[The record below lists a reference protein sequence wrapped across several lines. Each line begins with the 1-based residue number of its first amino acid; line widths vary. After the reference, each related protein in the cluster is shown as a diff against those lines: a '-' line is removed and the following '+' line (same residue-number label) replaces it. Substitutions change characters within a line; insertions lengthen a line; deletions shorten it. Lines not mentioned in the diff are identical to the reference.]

1 MMQVTVD
8 FYKRIKIS
16 AIALM
21 CAVACTDAMAA
32 AVVQRGTAS
41 RRTAPRVSIA
51 SRMPTMAANITSSAN
66 ANNTPTT
73 DTTKTDADTTPSEPE
88 KSDTENTTTDDVVI
102 TDKSAQFASAVNS
115 AGITTTNN
123 SPDTELA
130 EQIRRTRA
138 ALDAADA
145 TNTANASATKSMAR
159 GQNACDATLRAC
171 MKNKCGNDFT
181 KCSVDTDTTWGTKMD
196 ACRRDT
202 ECTGNEYKLFASE
215 IKADRDLNALL
226 ASYNKILDC
235 GNRYNKCI
243 INQCGN
249 TYSKCLGKSAGDNAI
264 SNCASI
270 ANECKSADSGLAS
283 RTMSAFATLRQGAE
297 VQIQS
302 DEKRLYALRD
312 QMATVCKRLG
322 AMFDERS
329 LDCVYTVNFWAGDG
343 DVPYASK
350 KAYAGATFDCDQ
362 NWFGIDITTFKEN
375 AYRLT
380 RSQKS
385 ATAAMLGAG
394 VGVATGAITSGAIG
408 RAIDTHK
415 AKNALK
421 DAEREQ
427 AEINDK
433 AASSPKSETSSD
445 TKSDATSDKK
455 TDTESAATSDNKA
468 DDTKTDVASIAGDKK
483 LNRTLRKAE
492 RQASKDIDKEIANAE
507 KADLAALATIEN
519 EKTDLSSDTL
529 NVQPMENKSDATP
542 DNKTTEAQTDT
553 TRAVGDRKLNRTLRK
568 AERQASKDI
577 DKEIA
582 NAEKADLAAL
592 ATIENEKPDLLSDT
606 LNVQPM
612 ENKKEKYDSCVSNVN
627 SKYAFSTESDPE
639 YKAIYN
645 RRNAA
650 AEQECETELN
660 TPLKYDIDGFCNSVS
675 YTCKAG
681 QTLRE
686 CEPQECWCL
695 AQRSKISIRMAA
707 REEFINNKIEQEC
720 GQYK

>member
-1 MMQVTVD
+1 MTQVTVD

-16 AIALM
+16 AIALA
-21 CAVACTDAMAA
+21 CAIACADAFAA
-32 AVVQRGTAS
+32 PAVVQRNTVTT
-41 RRTAPRVSIA
+41 RTAPRVSIA

-115 AGITTTNN
+115 AGITTTSN
-123 SPDTELA
+123 SSDTELA

-145 TNTANASATKSMAR
+145 TNTANASATKSSVS

-196 ACRRDT
+196 TCRRDT

-283 RTMSAFATLRQGAE
+283 RTMGAFATLRQGAE

-329 LDCVYTVNFWAGDG
+329 LDCVYTVNFWAGDS

-385 ATAAMLGAG
+385 ATTGMLGSG

-408 RAIDTHK
+408 RAMDTQK

-421 DAEREQ
+421 DAEKEQ

-433 AASSPKSETSSD
+433 AASSSDASQKTETPSD
-445 TKSDATSDKK
+445 TKSDATPD
-455 TDTESAATSDNKA
+455 ATS
-468 DDTKTDVASIAGDKK
+468 DTKTDTARAVSDRK

-492 RQASKDIDKEIANAE
+492 RQASKDIDQEIADAE
-507 KADLAALATIEN
+507 KADIAAIGN
-519 EKTDLSSDTL
+519 EKLDLLPDTL
-529 NVQPMENKSDATP
+529 NVQKMENKSDATP
-542 DNKTTEAQTDT
+542 DNKTTETQTDT

-612 ENKKEKYDSCVSNVN
+612 ENKKEKYDSCVSDVN
-627 SKYAFSTESDPE
+627 RKYVFSTESDPE

-650 AEQECETELN
+650 AEQECETELD
-660 TPLKYDIDGFCNSVS
+660 TPLKYDIDGFCNRLS

>member
-32 AVVQRGTAS
+32 AVVQRDTAS

-123 SPDTELA
+123 SSDTELA

-138 ALDAADA
+138 ALDTADA

-362 NWFGIDITTFKEN
+362 DWFGIDITTFKEN

-433 AASSPKSETSSD
+433 IASSKSETTSD

-455 TDTESAATSDNKA
+455 SDTESVTTSDNKA
-468 DDTKTDVASIAGDKK
+468 DDTKTDVASTAGDRK

-529 NVQPMENKSDATP
+529 NVQPMENK
-542 DNKTTEAQTDT
+542 
-553 TRAVGDRKLNRTLRK
+553 
-568 AERQASKDI
+568 
-577 DKEIA
+577 
-582 NAEKADLAAL
+582 
-592 ATIENEKPDLLSDT
+592 
-606 LNVQPM
+606 
-612 ENKKEKYDSCVSNVN
+612 KEKYDSCVSNVN

-650 AEQECETELN
+650 AEKECETELN

-686 CEPQECWCL
+686 CEPQACWCL

>member
-21 CAVACTDAMAA
+21 CAVACTDAMAT

-51 SRMPTMAANITSSAN
+51 SRMPTMAVNITSSAN

-123 SPDTELA
+123 SSDTELA

-145 TNTANASATKSMAR
+145 TNTANASATKSMTR

-385 ATAAMLGAG
+385 ATTGMLGAG

-433 AASSPKSETSSD
+433 TTSSPKSETSSD
-445 TKSDATSDKK
+445 TKSDAPFDKK
-455 TDTESAATSDNKA
+455 TNTESIATSDNKA
-468 DDTKTDVASIAGDKK
+468 DDTKTNVASTAGDKK

-519 EKTDLSSDTL
+519 EKPDLS
-529 NVQPMENKSDATP
+529 
-542 DNKTTEAQTDT
+542 
-553 TRAVGDRKLNRTLRK
+553 
-568 AERQASKDI
+568 
-577 DKEIA
+577 
-582 NAEKADLAAL
+582 
-592 ATIENEKPDLLSDT
+592 SDT

-650 AEQECETELN
+650 AEKECETELD
-660 TPLKYDIDGFCNSVS
+660 TPLTSDINGRCNTVS

>member
-32 AVVQRGTAS
+32 AVIQRGTAS

-123 SPDTELA
+123 SSDTKLA

-145 TNTANASATKSMAR
+145 TNTANAAATKSMAR

-171 MKNKCGNDFT
+171 MQNKCGNDFT

-362 NWFGIDITTFKEN
+362 DWFGIDITTFKEN

-433 AASSPKSETSSD
+433 VASSKSETTSD

-455 TDTESAATSDNKA
+455 SDTESVTTSDNKA
-468 DDTKTDVASIAGDKK
+468 DDTKTDVASTVSDKKLNRTLRKAERQASKDIDKEIANAEKADLAALATIENEKTDLSSDTLNVQPMGNKSDATPDNKADDTKTDVASTAGDRK

-529 NVQPMENKSDATP
+529 NVQPMENK
-542 DNKTTEAQTDT
+542 
-553 TRAVGDRKLNRTLRK
+553 
-568 AERQASKDI
+568 
-577 DKEIA
+577 
-582 NAEKADLAAL
+582 
-592 ATIENEKPDLLSDT
+592 
-606 LNVQPM
+606 
-612 ENKKEKYDSCVSNVN
+612 KEKYDSCVSNVN

-650 AEQECETELN
+650 AEKECETELN

-686 CEPQECWCL
+686 CEPQACWCL

>member
-73 DTTKTDADTTPSEPE
+73 DTQKTDADTTPSEPE

-686 CEPQECWCL
+686 CEPQACWCL

>member
-88 KSDTENTTTDDVVI
+88 KSDTGNTTTDDVVI

-145 TNTANASATKSMAR
+145 TNTANAAATKSMAR

-433 AASSPKSETSSD
+433 TTSSPKSETSSD
-445 TKSDATSDKK
+445 TKSDAPFDKK
-455 TDTESAATSDNKA
+455 TNTESIATSDNKA
-468 DDTKTDVASIAGDKK
+468 DDTKTNVASIADDK
-483 LNRTLRKAE
+483 
-492 RQASKDIDKEIANAE
+492 
-507 KADLAALATIEN
+507 
-519 EKTDLSSDTL
+519 
-529 NVQPMENKSDATP
+529 
-542 DNKTTEAQTDT
+542 
-553 TRAVGDRKLNRTLRK
+553 KLNRTLRK

-592 ATIENEKPDLLSDT
+592 ATIENEKPDLSSDT

-650 AEQECETELN
+650 AEKECETELD
-660 TPLKYDIDGFCNSVS
+660 TPLTSDINGRCNTVS

>member
-73 DTTKTDADTTPSEPE
+73 DTPKTDADTTPSEPE
-88 KSDTENTTTDDVVI
+88 KSDTENTSTDDVVI

-123 SPDTELA
+123 SSDTELA

-171 MKNKCGNDFT
+171 MQNKCGNDFT

-385 ATAAMLGAG
+385 ATTGMLGSG

-408 RAIDTHK
+408 RAIDTQK

-421 DAEREQ
+421 DAEKEQ

-433 AASSPKSETSSD
+433 TASSSKSETSSD

-455 TDTESAATSDNKA
+455 SDTESVATSDNKA
-468 DDTKTDVASIAGDKK
+468 DDTNTASDK
-483 LNRTLRKAE
+483 
-492 RQASKDIDKEIANAE
+492 
-507 KADLAALATIEN
+507 
-519 EKTDLSSDTL
+519 
-529 NVQPMENKSDATP
+529 
-542 DNKTTEAQTDT
+542 
-553 TRAVGDRKLNRTLRK
+553 KLNRTLRK

-686 CEPQECWCL
+686 CEPQACWCL

-707 REEFINNKIEQEC
+707 REEFITNKIEQEC

>member
-21 CAVACTDAMAA
+21 CAVACTDAMAV

-41 RRTAPRVSIA
+41 RTAPRVSIA

-115 AGITTTNN
+115 AGITATND

-145 TNTANASATKSMAR
+145 TNTANASATKSSVS

-408 RAIDTHK
+408 RAIDTHN

-421 DAEREQ
+421 KAEREQ

-455 TDTESAATSDNKA
+455 TNTESIAASDNKA
-468 DDTKTDVASIAGDKK
+468 DDTKTDVAS
-483 LNRTLRKAE
+483 T
-492 RQASKDIDKEIANAE
+492 
-507 KADLAALATIEN
+507 
-519 EKTDLSSDTL
+519 
-529 NVQPMENKSDATP
+529 
-542 DNKTTEAQTDT
+542 
-553 TRAVGDRKLNRTLRK
+553 VGDRKLNRTLRK

-612 ENKKEKYDSCVSNVN
+612 ENKKEKYDSCVSDVN
-627 SKYAFSTESDPE
+627 RKYVFSTESDPE

-650 AEQECETELN
+650 AEQECETELD
-660 TPLKYDIDGFCNSVS
+660 TPLTSDINGRCNTVS

-686 CEPQECWCL
+686 CEPQACWCL

>member
-123 SPDTELA
+123 SSDTELA

-235 GNRYNKCI
+235 GNQYNKCI

-362 NWFGIDITTFKEN
+362 DWFGIDITTFKEN

-385 ATAAMLGAG
+385 ATTGMLGAG

-408 RAIDTHK
+408 RAIDTQN

-421 DAEREQ
+421 KAEREQ

-455 TDTESAATSDNKA
+455 SDTESAATSDNKA
-468 DDTKTDVASIAGDKK
+468 NDTNTVNDKK

-519 EKTDLSSDTL
+519 EKTDLS
-529 NVQPMENKSDATP
+529 
-542 DNKTTEAQTDT
+542 
-553 TRAVGDRKLNRTLRK
+553 
-568 AERQASKDI
+568 
-577 DKEIA
+577 
-582 NAEKADLAAL
+582 
-592 ATIENEKPDLLSDT
+592 SDT

>member
-73 DTTKTDADTTPSEPE
+73 DTPKTDADTTPSEPE

-123 SPDTELA
+123 SSDTELA

-145 TNTANASATKSMAR
+145 TNTANASATKSSVS

-181 KCSVDTDTTWGTKMD
+181 KCSGDTDTTWGTKMD
-196 ACRRDT
+196 TCRRDT
-202 ECTGNEYKLFASE
+202 ECTGNEYKLFATE

-283 RTMSAFATLRQGAE
+283 RTMGAFATLRQGAE

-385 ATAAMLGAG
+385 ATAGMLGAG

-408 RAIDTHK
+408 RAIDTQK

-421 DAEREQ
+421 KAEREQ

-433 AASSPKSETSSD
+433 AASSKSETSSD

-468 DDTKTDVASIAGDKK
+468 DDTNTVSDRK

-529 NVQPMENKSDATP
+529 NVQPMENK
-542 DNKTTEAQTDT
+542 
-553 TRAVGDRKLNRTLRK
+553 
-568 AERQASKDI
+568 
-577 DKEIA
+577 
-582 NAEKADLAAL
+582 
-592 ATIENEKPDLLSDT
+592 
-606 LNVQPM
+606 
-612 ENKKEKYDSCVSNVN
+612 KEKYDSCVSNVN

-650 AEQECETELN
+650 AEKECETELD
-660 TPLKYDIDGFCNSVS
+660 TPLTSDINGRCNTVS

>member
-1 MMQVTVD
+1 MTQVTVD

-16 AIALM
+16 AIALA
-21 CAVACTDAMAA
+21 CAIACADAFAA
-32 AVVQRGTAS
+32 PAVVQRNTVTT
-41 RRTAPRVSIA
+41 RTAPRVSIA

-123 SPDTELA
+123 SSDTELA

-138 ALDAADA
+138 TLDAADA
-145 TNTANASATKSMAR
+145 TNTANASATKSSVS

-329 LDCVYTVNFWAGDG
+329 LDCVYTVNFWAGDS

-385 ATAAMLGAG
+385 ATTGMLGSG

-408 RAIDTHK
+408 RAMDTQK

-421 DAEREQ
+421 DAEKEQ

-433 AASSPKSETSSD
+433 AASSSDASQKTETPSD
-445 TKSDATSDKK
+445 TKSDATPD
-455 TDTESAATSDNKA
+455 ATS
-468 DDTKTDVASIAGDKK
+468 DTKTDTA
-483 LNRTLRKAE
+483 
-492 RQASKDIDKEIANAE
+492 
-507 KADLAALATIEN
+507 
-519 EKTDLSSDTL
+519 
-529 NVQPMENKSDATP
+529 
-542 DNKTTEAQTDT
+542 
-553 TRAVGDRKLNRTLRK
+553 RAVSDRKLNRTLRK

-582 NAEKADLAAL
+582 NAEKADLA
-592 ATIENEKPDLLSDT
+592 TIENEKPDLLSDT

-612 ENKKEKYDSCVSNVN
+612 EN
-627 SKYAFSTESDPE
+627 ESDATPDNKTTE
-639 YKAIYN
+639 AQNDTTRAVGDRKLNRTLRKAERQASKDIDKEIADAEKADIAAIGNEKLDLLSDTLNVQKMETPQQKYN
-645 RRNAA
+645 NCAESVRSKNWNFANDADFTGLLHREMAAASATDAEGIIDSNAA
-650 AEQECETELN
+650 FDRA
-660 TPLKYDIDGFCNSVS
+660 
-675 YTCKAG
+675 
-681 QTLRE
+681 QT
-686 CEPQECWCL
+686 
-695 AQRSKISIRMAA
+695 
-707 REEFINNKIEQEC
+707 EFINNKIEQEC

>member
-1 MMQVTVD
+1 MTQVTVD

-16 AIALM
+16 AIALA
-21 CAVACTDAMAA
+21 CAIACADAFAA
-32 AVVQRGTAS
+32 PAVVQRNTVTT
-41 RRTAPRVSIA
+41 RTAPRVSIA

-115 AGITTTNN
+115 AGITTTSN
-123 SPDTELA
+123 SSDTELA

-329 LDCVYTVNFWAGDG
+329 LDCVYTVNFWAGDS
-343 DVPYASK
+343 DIPYASK

-385 ATAAMLGAG
+385 ATTGMLGAG

-408 RAIDTHK
+408 RAIDTQK

-421 DAEREQ
+421 DAEQEQ

-433 AASSPKSETSSD
+433 AASSSDASQKTETPSD
-445 TKSDATSDKK
+445 TKSDATPD
-455 TDTESAATSDNKA
+455 ATS
-468 DDTKTDVASIAGDKK
+468 DTKTDTARAVSDRK

-492 RQASKDIDKEIANAE
+492 RQASKDIDQEIADAE
-507 KADLAALATIEN
+507 KADIAAIGN
-519 EKTDLSSDTL
+519 EKLDLLPDTL
-529 NVQPMENKSDATP
+529 NVQKMENKSDATP
-542 DNKTTEAQTDT
+542 DNKTTEAQNDT

-582 NAEKADLAAL
+582 DAEKADIAA
-592 ATIENEKPDLLSDT
+592 IGNEKLDLLSDT
-606 LNVQPM
+606 LNVQKM
-612 ENKKEKYDSCVSNVN
+612 ETPQQKYNNCAESVRSKNWNFANDADFTGLLHREMAAASATDAEGIIDS
-627 SKYAFSTESDPE
+627 
-639 YKAIYN
+639 
-645 RRNAA
+645 NAA
-650 AEQECETELN
+650 FDRA
-660 TPLKYDIDGFCNSVS
+660 
-675 YTCKAG
+675 
-681 QTLRE
+681 QT
-686 CEPQECWCL
+686 
-695 AQRSKISIRMAA
+695 
-707 REEFINNKIEQEC
+707 EFINKKIEQEC

>member
-1 MMQVTVD
+1 MTQVTVD

-16 AIALM
+16 AIALA
-21 CAVACTDAMAA
+21 CAIACADAFAA
-32 AVVQRGTAS
+32 PAVVQRNTVTT
-41 RRTAPRVSIA
+41 RTAPRVSIA
-51 SRMPTMAANITSSAN
+51 SRMPTMSANITSSAN

-88 KSDTENTTTDDVVI
+88 KSDTENTTTADVVI

-115 AGITTTNN
+115 AGITTTSN
-123 SPDTELA
+123 SSDTELA

-145 TNTANASATKSMAR
+145 TNTANASATKSSVS

-171 MKNKCGNDFT
+171 VQNKCGNDFT
-181 KCSVDTDTTWGTKMD
+181 KCSGDTDTTWGTKMD
-196 ACRRDT
+196 TCRRDT

-329 LDCVYTVNFWAGDG
+329 LDCVYTVNFWAGDS

-385 ATAAMLGAG
+385 ATAGMLGAG

-408 RAIDTHK
+408 RAIDTQN

-421 DAEREQ
+421 DAEKEQ

-433 AASSPKSETSSD
+433 AASSSKSETSSD

-468 DDTKTDVASIAGDKK
+468 DDTNTVSDKK

-507 KADLAALATIEN
+507 KADLAAIEN
-519 EKTDLSSDTL
+519 EELDLSSDTL

-582 NAEKADLAAL
+582 NAEKTDLAAL

-650 AEQECETELN
+650 AEKECETELD
-660 TPLKYDIDGFCNSVS
+660 TPLTSDINGRCNTVS

-695 AQRSKISIRMAA
+695 AQRSKIGIRMAA

>member
-73 DTTKTDADTTPSEPE
+73 DTPKTDADTTPSEPE

-123 SPDTELA
+123 SSDTELA

-145 TNTANASATKSMAR
+145 TNTANAAATKSMAR
-159 GQNACDATLRAC
+159 GQNTCDATLRAC

-408 RAIDTHK
+408 RAIDTHN

-421 DAEREQ
+421 KAEREQ

-468 DDTKTDVASIAGDKK
+468 DDTKTDVASTVSDKK

-542 DNKTTEAQTDT
+542 DNKADDTKTDVAST
-553 TRAVGDRKLNRTLRK
+553 AGDRKLNRTLRK

-612 ENKKEKYDSCVSNVN
+612 ENKKEKYDSCVSDVN
-627 SKYAFSTESDPE
+627 RKYVFSTESDPE

-686 CEPQECWCL
+686 CEPQACWCL

>member
-1 MMQVTVD
+1 MTQVTVD

-16 AIALM
+16 AIALA
-21 CAVACTDAMAA
+21 CAIACADAFAA
-32 AVVQRGTAS
+32 PAVVQRNTVTT
-41 RRTAPRVSIA
+41 RTAPRVSIA
-51 SRMPTMAANITSSAN
+51 SRMPTMSANITSSAN

-102 TDKSAQFASAVNS
+102 TDKSAQFASAVSSSGTTASNNS
-115 AGITTTNN
+115 A
-123 SPDTELA
+123 DTELA
-130 EQIRRTRA
+130 EQIRRQRA
-138 ALDAADA
+138 ALDAADT
-145 TNTANASATKSMAR
+145 TNTANASATKSSVS

-171 MKNKCGNDFT
+171 MQNKCGNDFT
-181 KCSVDTDTTWGTKMD
+181 KCSGDTDTTWGTKMD
-196 ACRRDT
+196 TCRRDT
-202 ECTGNEYKLFASE
+202 ECTGNEYKLFATE

-243 INQCGN
+243 TNQCGN

-264 SNCASI
+264 SACASI
-270 ANECKSADSGLAS
+270 ADECRAADSGLAS
-283 RTMSAFATLRQGAE
+283 RTMGAFATLRQGAE

-329 LDCVYTVNFWAGDG
+329 LDCVYTVNFWAGDS

-385 ATAAMLGAG
+385 ATAGMLGAG

-408 RAIDTHK
+408 RAIDTQK

-421 DAEREQ
+421 DAEKEQ

-433 AASSPKSETSSD
+433 AASSSDASQKTETPSD
-445 TKSDATSDKK
+445 TKSDATPD
-455 TDTESAATSDNKA
+455 ATS
-468 DDTKTDVASIAGDKK
+468 DTKTDTA
-483 LNRTLRKAE
+483 
-492 RQASKDIDKEIANAE
+492 
-507 KADLAALATIEN
+507 
-519 EKTDLSSDTL
+519 
-529 NVQPMENKSDATP
+529 
-542 DNKTTEAQTDT
+542 
-553 TRAVGDRKLNRTLRK
+553 RAVSDRKLNRTLRK

-582 NAEKADLAAL
+582 NAEKADLA
-592 ATIENEKPDLLSDT
+592 TIENEKPDLLSDT

-612 ENKKEKYDSCVSNVN
+612 ENKSDATPDNKTTEAQNDTTRAVGDRKLNRTLRKAERQASKDIDKEIADAEKADIAAIGNEKLDLLSDTLNVQKMETPQQKYNNCAESVRSKNWNFANDADFTGLLHREMAAASATDAEGIIDS
-627 SKYAFSTESDPE
+627 
-639 YKAIYN
+639 
-645 RRNAA
+645 NAA
-650 AEQECETELN
+650 FDRA
-660 TPLKYDIDGFCNSVS
+660 
-675 YTCKAG
+675 
-681 QTLRE
+681 QT
-686 CEPQECWCL
+686 
-695 AQRSKISIRMAA
+695 
-707 REEFINNKIEQEC
+707 EFINKKIEQEC

>member
-1 MMQVTVD
+1 MTQVTVD

-16 AIALM
+16 AIALV

-41 RRTAPRVSIA
+41 RTAPRVSIA

-115 AGITTTNN
+115 AGITTTSN
-123 SPDTELA
+123 SSDTELA

-159 GQNACDATLRAC
+159 GQNTCDATLRAC

-350 KAYAGATFDCDQ
+350 KAYAGTTFDCDQ
-362 NWFGIDITTFKEN
+362 DWFGIDITTFKEN

-455 TDTESAATSDNKA
+455 SDTESVTTSDNKA
-468 DDTKTDVASIAGDKK
+468 DDTNTVSDKK

-507 KADLAALATIEN
+507 KADLAAIEN
-519 EKTDLSSDTL
+519 EELDLS
-529 NVQPMENKSDATP
+529 
-542 DNKTTEAQTDT
+542 
-553 TRAVGDRKLNRTLRK
+553 
-568 AERQASKDI
+568 
-577 DKEIA
+577 
-582 NAEKADLAAL
+582 
-592 ATIENEKPDLLSDT
+592 SDT

-650 AEQECETELN
+650 AEKECETELD
-660 TPLKYDIDGFCNSVS
+660 TPLTSDINGRCNTVS

>member
-1 MMQVTVD
+1 MTQVTVD

-16 AIALM
+16 AIALV
-21 CAVACTDAMAA
+21 CAIACADAFAA
-32 AVVQRGTAS
+32 PAVVQRNTVTT
-41 RRTAPRVSIA
+41 RTAPRVSIA

-88 KSDTENTTTDDVVI
+88 KSDTADSATDDVVI

-115 AGITTTNN
+115 AGITTTSN
-123 SPDTELA
+123 SSNTELA

-159 GQNACDATLRAC
+159 SQNACDATLRAC

-264 SNCASI
+264 SACASI
-270 ANECKSADSGLAS
+270 ADECRAADSGLAS
-283 RTMSAFATLRQGAE
+283 RTMGAFATLRQGAE

-329 LDCVYTVNFWAGDG
+329 LDCVYTVNFWAGDS

-385 ATAAMLGAG
+385 ATAGMLGAG

-408 RAIDTHK
+408 RAIDTQK

-421 DAEREQ
+421 KAEKEQ

-433 AASSPKSETSSD
+433 AASSSDASQKTETPSD
-445 TKSDATSDKK
+445 TKSDATPD
-455 TDTESAATSDNKA
+455 ATSD
-468 DDTKTDVASIAGDKK
+468 
-483 LNRTLRKAE
+483 
-492 RQASKDIDKEIANAE
+492 
-507 KADLAALATIEN
+507 
-519 EKTDLSSDTL
+519 
-529 NVQPMENKSDATP
+529 
-542 DNKTTEAQTDT
+542 TTTDT
-553 TRAVGDRKLNRTLRK
+553 ARAVSDRKLNRTLRK

-582 NAEKADLAAL
+582 DAEKADIAA
-592 ATIENEKPDLLSDT
+592 IGNEKLDLLSDT
-606 LNVQPM
+606 LNVQKM
-612 ENKKEKYDSCVSNVN
+612 ETPQQKYNNCAESVRSKNWNFANDTDFTGLLHREMAAASATDAEGIIDS
-627 SKYAFSTESDPE
+627 
-639 YKAIYN
+639 
-645 RRNAA
+645 NAA
-650 AEQECETELN
+650 FDRA
-660 TPLKYDIDGFCNSVS
+660 
-675 YTCKAG
+675 
-681 QTLRE
+681 QT
-686 CEPQECWCL
+686 
-695 AQRSKISIRMAA
+695 
-707 REEFINNKIEQEC
+707 EFINKKIEQEC

>member
-1 MMQVTVD
+1 MMQMTVD

-21 CAVACTDAMAA
+21 CAIACTDAMAA
-32 AVVQRGTAS
+32 AVVQRGIAS
-41 RRTAPRVSIA
+41 RTAPRVSIA

-73 DTTKTDADTTPSEPE
+73 DTQKTDADTTPSEPE

-115 AGITTTNN
+115 AGITTTSN
-123 SPDTELA
+123 SSDTELA

-181 KCSVDTDTTWGTKMD
+181 KCSGDTDTTWGTKMD

-202 ECTGNEYKLFASE
+202 ECTGNEYKLFATE

-235 GNRYNKCI
+235 GNQYNKCI

-408 RAIDTHK
+408 RAIDTQK

-445 TKSDATSDKK
+445 TKLDATSDKK

-468 DDTKTDVASIAGDKK
+468 DDTKTDVASTVSDK
-483 LNRTLRKAE
+483 
-492 RQASKDIDKEIANAE
+492 
-507 KADLAALATIEN
+507 
-519 EKTDLSSDTL
+519 
-529 NVQPMENKSDATP
+529 
-542 DNKTTEAQTDT
+542 
-553 TRAVGDRKLNRTLRK
+553 KLNRTLRK

-650 AEQECETELN
+650 AEKECETELD
-660 TPLKYDIDGFCNSVS
+660 TPLTSDINGRCNTVS

-686 CEPQECWCL
+686 CQPQVCWCL
-695 AQRSKISIRMAA
+695 MQRSKINIRMAA
-707 REEFINNKIEQEC
+707 VKEYINNKIEQEC

>member
-21 CAVACTDAMAA
+21 CAIACTDAMAA

-115 AGITTTNN
+115 AGITTTSN
-123 SPDTELA
+123 SSDTELA

-138 ALDAADA
+138 ALDATDA

-202 ECTGNEYKLFASE
+202 ECTGNEYKLFATE

-329 LDCVYTVNFWAGDG
+329 LDCVYTVNFWAGDS

-385 ATAAMLGAG
+385 ATTGMLGAG

-408 RAIDTHK
+408 RAMDTQK

-421 DAEREQ
+421 DAEKEQ

-433 AASSPKSETSSD
+433 AASSSDASQKTETPSD
-445 TKSDATSDKK
+445 TKSDATP
-455 TDTESAATSDNKA
+455 DTTSD
-468 DDTKTDVASIAGDKK
+468 
-483 LNRTLRKAE
+483 
-492 RQASKDIDKEIANAE
+492 ANA
-507 KADLAALATIEN
+507 
-519 EKTDLSSDTL
+519 
-529 NVQPMENKSDATP
+529 DATR
-542 DNKTTEAQTDT
+542 T
-553 TRAVGDRKLNRTLRK
+553 VSDRKLNRTLRK

-650 AEQECETELN
+650 AEKECETELD
-660 TPLKYDIDGFCNSVS
+660 TPLTSDINGRCNTVS

-686 CEPQECWCL
+686 CQPQVCWCL
-695 AQRSKISIRMAA
+695 MQRSKINIRMAA

>member
-1 MMQVTVD
+1 MTQVTVD

-16 AIALM
+16 AIALV
-21 CAVACTDAMAA
+21 CAVACTDVMAA

-41 RRTAPRVSIA
+41 RTAPRVSIA

-73 DTTKTDADTTPSEPE
+73 DTPKTDADTTPSEPE

-102 TDKSAQFASAVNS
+102 TDKSEQFASAINS
-115 AGITTTNN
+115 AGITAPSN
-123 SPDTELA
+123 SSDTELA

-171 MKNKCGNDFT
+171 MKNKCGDDFT

-329 LDCVYTVNFWAGDG
+329 LDCVYTVNFWAGDS
-343 DVPYASK
+343 DIPYASK
-350 KAYAGATFDCDQ
+350 KAYAGSTFDCDQ

-385 ATAAMLGAG
+385 ATTGMLGAG
-394 VGVATGAITSGAIG
+394 VGVATGAITSGAIS
-408 RAIDTHK
+408 RAIDTQK
-415 AKNALK
+415 AKKALK
-421 DAEREQ
+421 DAEGEQ
-427 AEINDK
+427 AEINNQTTTP
-433 AASSPKSETSSD
+433 SESETEADATADANDTDTSDTADTSNTSGATDGATSSSD
-445 TKSDATSDKK
+445 TDGA
-455 TDTESAATSDNKA
+455 
-468 DDTKTDVASIAGDKK
+468 
-483 LNRTLRKAE
+483 
-492 RQASKDIDKEIANAE
+492 
-507 KADLAALATIEN
+507 
-519 EKTDLSSDTL
+519 SDT
-529 NVQPMENKSDATP
+529 
-542 DNKTTEAQTDT
+542 
-553 TRAVGDRKLNRTLRK
+553 
-568 AERQASKDI
+568 AS
-577 DKEIA
+577 
-582 NAEKADLAAL
+582 
-592 ATIENEKPDLLSDT
+592 NE
-606 LNVQPM
+606 
-612 ENKKEKYDSCVSNVN
+612 
-627 SKYAFSTESDPE
+627 
-639 YKAIYN
+639 
-645 RRNAA
+645 
-650 AEQECETELN
+650 
-660 TPLKYDIDGFCNSVS
+660 G
-675 YTCKAG
+675 
-681 QTLRE
+681 
-686 CEPQECWCL
+686 
-695 AQRSKISIRMAA
+695 
-707 REEFINNKIEQEC
+707 
-720 GQYK
+720 